1 MSATRGIEQI
11 RRQRMRRGVQ
21 RTEKPDGVRGGAEEQ
36 RRRVQTTRRWRR
48 DEQEKGTKFQGRGV
62 LFESR

>member
-1 MSATRGIEQI
+1 
-11 RRQRMRRGVQ
+11 MRRGVQ

-48 DEQEKGTKFQGRGV
+48 DEQEKGAKFQGRGV